1 MNKKDIEDELLKMGI
16 SPSLLGFR
24 CIRDIMQMYIE
35 DDVPVKV
42 SAYYQIIGAR
52 IGITDTA
59 VDRAVRYAIH
69 SMPPKC
75 ELYGKKNSEFFARFK
90 LILDRKKES
99 K

>member
-75 ELYGKKNSEFFARFK
+75 ELYGKKKFRIFCALQINFR
-90 LILDRKKES
+90 
-99 K
+99 